1 MKRHGMAVAGAAVIM
16 GLSVACAGDT
26 TAPNILA
33 GMVQV
38 TVADST
44 GSAPPQEPMAAGFF
58 RGVVMGY
65 EPGPD
70 TLATAQRLA
79 GVSVKAY
86 ARVGDQ
92 PSGDAVAAVTS
103 DANGEWQLPTLP
115 GGEYVVTF
123 TPVGNT
129 YRGAWTIG
137 RTSTTSGEHRWWIM
151 LAAQ

>member
-1 MKRHGMAVAGAAVIM
+1 MKRMKLAGAV
-16 GLSVACAGDT
+16 LVAAMAIGCAGDT

-44 GSAPPQEPMAAGFF
+44 GTAPPQEPMAPGFF

-65 EPGPD
+65 ESGPD
-70 TLATAQRLA
+70 TLANAQRLA

-123 TPVGNT
+123 TPAGNT
-129 YRGAWTIG
+129 YHGAWTIG
-137 RTSTTSGEHRWWIM
+137 RTSASSGEHKWWIM